1 MLDRK
6 TRIKINTA
14 EEMNEWLDTITTSEE
29 EDGTDDDIEDQ
40 NENGGGK
47 EINY

>member
-14 EEMNEWLDTITTSEE
+14 EEMNEWLDAITTSEE